1 MSTTSREFFETMYRS
16 VADPWS
22 FATSEYEQERYARTL
37 EFVPHGCFHN
47 VFEPGCSIGEL
58 TAQLADHCDR
68 VTATD
73 IAETAVESARDRCR
87 HLHNVDVHQGSLV
100 DDLPAG
106 PFDLVV
112 FSEIGYYFAEPQLA
126 DIARRLAAR
135 IEASGQLLAVHW
147 TGVSADHVLGGRRV
161 HEILGDRLPMTHLLH
176 EEHPWDDTDGFILD
190 IWAKPPTNIRELR

>member
-1 MSTTSREFFETMYRS
+1 MSTTSREFFETMYQS

-58 TAQLADHCDR
+58 TAQLADRCDH
-68 VTATD
+68 VTAID

-87 HLHNVDVHQGSLV
+87 HLDNVDVHQGSLV
-100 DDLPAG
+100 DDMPAG

-112 FSEIGYYFAEPQLA
+112 FSEIGYYFTEPQLA
-126 DIARRLAAR
+126 DIARGSRLESKPAGNCWPFT
-135 IEASGQLLAVHW
+135 GQVCRR
-147 TGVSADHVLGGRRV
+147 TTCSAEGACTRSSVID
-161 HEILGDRLPMTHLLH
+161 LPMAHLLH